1 MHFQGITS
9 IEYVIAFLYKKA
21 WYLIYSIK
29 LEKTQTLALVIVIS
43 LFFLKNNLFAQ
54 ACTGGTP
61 SYSINLTGNNDSI
74 WTSGSI
80 TRAGNCCSSNNCVE
94 FNVTIDNSSN
104 GIKLEI
110 ISGAVPGGSLNY
122 TISCGTPQS
131 FGQAVCLT
139 GVGPHRI
146 TFCKPGNNA
155 NVYRITAIPKPNIT
169 GSVISSLACGVYLKT
184 EGFQTTGL
192 TWNSV
197 PNNATYNSFLS
208 CSANCDSVNI
218 NTGSIAL
225 PITINYRAC
234 GTVIGGCSN
243 TTTCDT
249 TSVTILNNPSVSII
263 PDSVKVCYGA
273 TLTTVSTSVTGGLAP
288 YNYVWSGGGTSST
301 KSVGVGTHYLAVTD
315 ALGCYTARDTT
326 VVTTFSG
333 PFEANAGNDTAI
345 CSVLSSINLNGQV
358 QIASGGTWSGGL
370 GTFSPNDSTLNATY
384 SPTNSEKATGF
395 VNLLLSTKNS
405 FSCSNITDTVKIT
418 FNPAPTPVITGD
430 TLPCSSKVSIY
441 STPAVA
447 ANTYLWSATGG
458 LIIGSNTNNNSSIQW
473 GNTSSGIINLT
484 QTTNLGCAKT
494 ISQNITILPIP
505 NGSILYHY

>member
-1 MHFQGITS
+1 MPFICFT
-9 IEYVIAFLYKKA
+9 
-21 WYLIYSIK
+21 LIKSN
-29 LEKTQTLALVIVIS
+29 LF
-43 LFFLKNNLFAQ
+43 FFLKKSNAMLLTITLGLISYNNNLFAQ

-61 SYSINLTGNNDSI
+61 SVNINLTGNNDSI

-80 TRAGNCCSSNNCVE
+80 TRAGNCCSDANCVE
-94 FNVTIDNSSN
+94 FNVTIDPNSN

-122 TISCGTPQS
+122 TISCGTSQS

-155 NVYRITAIPKPNIT
+155 NVYRITSIPKPNIT

-184 EGFQTTGL
+184 EGFETTGL
-192 TWNSV
+192 TWSSV

-208 CSANCDSVNI
+208 CSSNCDSVYI
-218 NTGSIAL
+218 NTGSTSL
-225 PITINYRAC
+225 PITLSYKAC

-249 TSVTILNNPSVSII
+249 TSVTILNNPSVSIT
-263 PDSVKVCYGA
+263 PDSIKVCYGVA
-273 TLTTVSTSVTGGLAP
+273 TTNVSTNVTGGLAP

-315 ALGCYTARDTT
+315 ALGCYTARDTA

-333 PFEANAGNDTAI
+333 PFVANAGNDTNI
-345 CSVLSSINLNGQV
+345 CSVLSSINLSGQV

-370 GTFSPNDSTLNATY
+370 GTFSPNDSTLNASY
-384 SPTNSEKATGF
+384 FPTTAEKANGF
-395 VNLLLSTKNS
+395 VNLFISTKNS
-405 FSCSNITDTVKIT
+405 FGCSNISDTVQIT

-430 TLPCSSKVSIY
+430 TLPCSSKITSFSVP
-441 STPAVA
+441 TVV
-447 ANTYLWSATGG
+447 ANTFLWSVTGG
-458 LIIGSNTNNNSSIQW
+458 VIIGANNSNTVNVNW
-473 GNTSSGIINLT
+473 GSAGSGVLNLT
-484 QTTNLGCAKT
+484 QTSNLGCTKT
-494 ISQNITILPIP
+494 ISQNITILSLPT
-505 NGSILYHY
+505 GSILYHY